1 MIIKDV
7 FDFIGVSGQIL
18 TAIITVISLLERPPY
33 LFAFILGT
41 FFNTIVNSILKMI
54 IKQDRPRNP
63 VHYIDDAGITG
74 PHIYGMPSGHAQSTF
89 FAITYLYLVKGPPTF
104 IFISLFI
111 GILTLYQR
119 WSFRR
124 HTIEQLIAG
133 LIIGVIVAN
142 IVYQLIVEYLRRVR

>member
-1 MIIKDV
+1 MILKDV

-18 TAIITVISLLERPPY
+18 TAIIAVIALLERPPY
-33 LFAFILGT
+33 LIAFIVGT
-41 FFNTIVNSILKMI
+41 FLNEIVNSILKMI

-63 VHYIDDAGITG
+63 VHYIDDAGVTG
-74 PHIYGMPSGHAQSTF
+74 AHIYGMPSGHAQSTF
-89 FAITYLYLVKGPPTF
+89 FAITYLYLVKAPPT
-104 IFISLFI
+104 IILICLFI

-133 LIIGVIVAN
+133 LIVGIIVAN
-142 IVYQLIVEYLRRVR
+142 IVYQITVEYLRRI